1 MAERPQVID
10 GPDVPPTIGPY
21 SPAVRAGNL
30 LFVSGQPGIDPSTGK
45 LAGESFGEQARQVFR
60 NLDAVLRA
68 GGSDRT
74 LVVNTTV
81 SVSDISS
88 FPELNELFGEFFSTN
103 PPARMT
109 LQVPLPQG
117 LLISIGCV
125 AAVSA

>member
-1 MAERPQVID
+1 MADRPHVIE
-10 GPDVPPTIGPY
+10 GPDVPPAIGPY
-21 SPAVRAGNL
+21 SPAVRVGNL

-45 LAGESFGEQARQVFR
+45 PPGESFAEQARQVFR

-88 FPELNELFGEFFSTN
+88 FAELNELFGEFFSTN

-125 AAVSA
+125 AAIDA

>member
-1 MAERPQVID
+1 MTRPQVIA
-10 GPDVPPTIGPY
+10 GPDVPSGIGPY
-21 SPAVRAGNL
+21 SPAVRVGEL

-45 LAGESFGEQARQVFR
+45 PAGDTFREQARQVFR

-68 GGSDRT
+68 GGSRRE

-81 SVSDISS
+81 VVADVSS
-88 FPELNELFGEFFSTN
+88 FPELNELFGEYFAES

-109 LQVPLPQG
+109 MQVPLPMG

-125 AAVSA
+125 AAVDG

>member
-1 MAERPQVID
+1 
-10 GPDVPPTIGPY
+10 
-21 SPAVRAGNL
+21 VRVGDL
-30 LFVSGQPGIDPSTGK
+30 LFVSGQGGIDPSTGVA
-45 LAGESFGEQARQVFR
+45 AGQTFGEQARQVFR

-81 SVSDISS
+81 LVEDVSS
-88 FPELNELFGEFFSTN
+88 FPELNELVGEFFSAN

-109 LQVPLPQG
+109 MQVPLPKG

-125 AAVSA
+125 AAVAA